1 MLNTFSL
8 FIYQFSEPDSLQHQ
22 ISKKPRKEIRC
33 SACKQL
39 GHSIRNKNCPEYTH
53 KTSNTVINQGL
64 PNEVDIDE
72 NSDLGEKSEDED
84 SITEIGEMIDDA
96 VDENEDFDHIEES
109 TSTWIE
115 NVIPIYSG
123 NVGSIANLLPTFGGY
138 KKRNDTF
145 EKIDIQRIEE
155 NACLSPLNFFN
166 LYIRDGQQYIVT
178 IHSRDVRKFVNC

>member
-1 MLNTFSL
+1 
-8 FIYQFSEPDSLQHQ
+8 
-22 ISKKPRKEIRC
+22 
-33 SACKQL
+33 
-39 GHSIRNKNCPEYTH
+39 
-53 KTSNTVINQGL
+53 
-64 PNEVDIDE
+64 
-72 NSDLGEKSEDED
+72 
-84 SITEIGEMIDDA
+84 MIDDA

-166 LYIRDGQQYIVT
+166 LYIRDGQQ
-178 IHSRDVRKFVNC
+178 